1 MIRRAAAADLPAIR
15 EIQKAS
21 PDAAQWDPGGYEVH
35 VADLDGRVIGFL
47 VSRAVAAE
55 EVEILNLAVA
65 PGYRRRGVARELLRA
80 LLKDVRGDVFLEV
93 REANQAAQKFYQAL
107 GFQEVGRRNSYYENP
122 PDHCIVMKFHSCY
135 GGGGR

>member
-1 MIRRAAAADLPAIR
+1 MIRRAATADLPAIR

-21 PDAAQWDPGGYEVH
+21 PDAAQWDPVGYEAY
-35 VADLDGRVIGFL
+35 VADVDGRVIGFL

-65 PGYRRRGVARELLRA
+65 PEYRRRGVARELLGA
-80 LLKDVRGDVFLEV
+80 LLKSVRGDVFLEV
-93 REANQAAQKFYQAL
+93 REANQGARKFYQAI
-107 GFQEVGRRNSYYENP
+107 GFKEVARRRSYYEDP
-122 PDHCIVMKFHSCY
+122 PDHGIVMNFYSCY

>member
-1 MIRRAAAADLPAIR
+1 MIRRAATADLPAIR

-21 PDAAQWDPGGYEVH
+21 PDAAQWDPVGYEVY
-35 VADLDGRVIGFL
+35 VADVDGRVIGFL

-65 PGYRRRGVARELLRA
+65 PEYRRRGIGRELLGA
-80 LLKDVRGDVFLEV
+80 LLEHVRGDVFLEV
-93 REANQAAQKFYQAL
+93 RAANQSARKLYQSI
-107 GFQEVGRRNSYYENP
+107 GFQEVGSRESYYEDP
-122 PDHCIVMKFHSCY
+122 LDDGIVMKFYSCY